1 MLGVVS
7 ANGARLDAGSVGFA
21 MARLWAG
28 AGRHVL
34 FIDAATVGE
43 PLAGRVGA
51 VIRTEYRPE
60 ICGLPSL
67 IAARKPLTLSLM
79 AEHCFS
85 LDTEKGSLWALFGP
99 SHPEGRR
106 FSARWLEE
114 RVSELTEIDRQRT
127 IILASSLQ
135 SKDDAQVPLLKALPA
150 LAYLAPAGSRQ
161 EANSLRSLCDA
172 SGLLEM
178 NQNSSRQ
185 QQRAL
190 VIDGDSATIGD
201 NEAMGITKLYLEGRL
216 PQIADERLLRLQRGR
231 KEREFIAEFE
241 KVSERLSQLSNLDEG
256 RVPHS
261 RAQVSAPAMNGAPEG
276 DRGVAGAAAL
286 TNAPAARAKGS
297 PAGGPDRLVTP
308 RVGEVGV

>member
-7 ANGARLDAGSVGFA
+7 VKGARLDSGSVGLS
-21 MARLWAG
+21 MARLWA
-28 AGRHVL
+28 ADGRHLL

-51 VIRTEYRPE
+51 AMRAEYRPE
-60 ICGLPSL
+60 ISGLPSL

-85 LDTEKGSLWALFGP
+85 FDTEKGSLWALFGP

-127 IILASSLQ
+127 VILASSLQ
-135 SKDDAQVPLLKALPA
+135 SSDDAQVPLLKALPA
-150 LAYLAPAGSRQ
+150 LAYLAPAGSRE

-178 NQNSSRQ
+178 NHGGSQ

-190 VIDGDSATIGD
+190 VIDGDSAAIGD

-216 PQIADERLLRLQRGR
+216 PQITDERLLRLQRGR

-241 KVSERLSQLSNLDEG
+241 KVSERLWKLSNLDEG
-256 RVPHS
+256 PAPRS
-261 RAQVSAPAMNGAPEG
+261 RAQVSAPATTGVPER
-276 DRGVAGAAAL
+276 DRGVAAAA
-286 TNAPAARAKGS
+286 TRSNGS
-297 PAGGPDRLVTP
+297 PVGAPNRLPTP
-308 RVGEVGV
+308 RVGEVEV

>member
-7 ANGARLDAGSVGFA
+7 TKGARLDAGSVGLS
-21 MARLWAG
+21 MARLWAA

-43 PLAGRVGA
+43 PLAGRAGA
-51 VIRTEYRPE
+51 ARRAEYRPE
-60 ICGLPSL
+60 ISGLPSL

-85 LDTEKGSLWALFGP
+85 LDTEKGSLWAMFGP

-106 FSARWLEE
+106 FSARWLGE

-135 SKDDAQVPLLKALPA
+135 SSDDAQVPLLRALPA
-150 LAYLAPAGSRQ
+150 LAYLAPAGSRS
-161 EANSLRSLCDA
+161 EASLLRSLCDA
-172 SGLLEM
+172 CGLLEV
-178 NQNSSRQ
+178 NHNGSP

-190 VIDGDSATIGD
+190 VIDGDSAAIGD

-241 KVSERLSQLSNLDEG
+241 KVSERLWQLSKLDESPAP
-256 RVPHS
+256 RS
-261 RAQVSAPAMNGAPEG
+261 RAQVPASATNGAPEG
-276 DRGVAGAAAL
+276 DRGRGAHQW
-286 TNAPAARAKGS
+286 S
-297 PAGGPDRLVTP
+297 PAGVPDRLATP
-308 RVGEVGV
+308 RVGEVEV

>member
-7 ANGARLDAGSVGFA
+7 AKGARLDAGSVGLS
-21 MARLWAG
+21 MARLWAA
-28 AGRHVL
+28 AGQHVL

-51 VIRTEYRPE
+51 TIRAEYRPE

-85 LDTEKGSLWALFGP
+85 LDTEKGSLWAMFGP

-106 FSARWLEE
+106 FAARWLEE

-135 SKDDAQVPLLKALPA
+135 SSDDAQVPLLKALPA
-150 LAYLAPAGSRQ
+150 LAYLAPAGSRS
-161 EANSLRSLCDA
+161 EASSLRSLCDA
-172 SGLLEM
+172 CGLLEM
-178 NQNSSRQ
+178 NHDGSQ

-190 VIDGDSATIGD
+190 VIDGDSAAIGD

-231 KEREFIAEFE
+231 KEREFIQEFE
-241 KVSERLSQLSNLDEG
+241 RVSERLWKLSSLDEG
-256 RVPHS
+256 PAPRS
-261 RAQVSAPAMNGAPEG
+261 RAQVSASATDGAPEG
-276 DRGVAGAAAL
+276 DRGIDAAARV
-286 TNAPAARAKGS
+286 NGS
-297 PAGGPDRLVTP
+297 PAGAPDRLVTP
-308 RVGEVGV
+308 RVGEVEV

>member
-7 ANGARLDAGSVGFA
+7 AKGARLDSGSVGLS
-21 MARLWAG
+21 MAGLWAA

-51 VIRTEYRPE
+51 AMRSEYRPE

-79 AEHCFS
+79 AEHCFN

-127 IILASSLQ
+127 IILASSLE
-135 SKDDAQVPLLKALPA
+135 SSDDAQVPLLRALPA
-150 LAYLAPAGSRQ
+150 LAYLAPAGSRA
-161 EANSLRSLCDA
+161 EANSLRSLCGA

-178 NQNSSRQ
+178 NHGGSQ

-190 VIDGDSATIGD
+190 VIDGDSAAIGD

-231 KEREFIAEFE
+231 KDRGFFKEFE
-241 KVSERLSQLSNLDEG
+241 RVSERLWQLSSVDEG
-256 RVPHS
+256 PAPRS
-261 RAQVSAPAMNGAPEG
+261 RAQVSAAATNGAPEG
-276 DRGVAGAAAL
+276 VRGIDAAAAL
-286 TNAPAARAKGS
+286 TNNS
-297 PAGGPDRLVTP
+297 PALTPDRLVTP
-308 RVGEVGV
+308 GVGEVEV

>member
-7 ANGARLDAGSVGFA
+7 ANGARLDAGSVGFS

-51 VIRTEYRPE
+51 VMRTEYRPE
-60 ICGLPSL
+60 ISGLPSL

-172 SGLLEM
+172 SGLLEVD
-178 NQNSSRQ
+178 QNNSRQ

-190 VIDGDSATIGD
+190 VIDGDSAAIGD

-241 KVSERLSQLSNLDEG
+241 RVSERLSQLSNLDEG
-256 RVPHS
+256 PAQRSRV
-261 RAQVSAPAMNGAPEG
+261 QVSAPAMTGAPER
-276 DRGVAGAAAL
+276 DRGVA
-286 TNAPAARAKGS
+286 APAARSNGS
-297 PAGGPDRLVTP
+297 PAGAPDHLVTR
-308 RVGEVGV
+308 RVGEVEV

>member
-7 ANGARLDAGSVGFA
+7 AKNARLDAGSVGLA
-21 MARLWAG
+21 MARLWAA

-51 VIRTEYRPE
+51 VMRAEYRPE

-99 SHPEGRR
+99 DHPEGRR
-106 FSARWLEE
+106 FSAGWLEE
-114 RVSELTEIDRQRT
+114 RVSELTEIDRERT

-135 SKDDAQVPLLKALPA
+135 SSDDAQVSLLKALPA
-150 LAYLAPAGSRQ
+150 LAFLAPAGSRE
-161 EANSLRSLCDA
+161 EASSLRSLCDA
-172 SGLLEM
+172 SGLLAM
-178 NQNSSRQ
+178 DQSGSPQ

-190 VIDGDSATIGD
+190 VIDGDSAAIGD
-201 NEAMGITKLYLEGRL
+201 NEAMDITKLYLEGRV

-231 KEREFIAEFE
+231 KEREFIEEFE
-241 KVSERLSQLSNLDEG
+241 KVSERLWELSNLDENPA
-256 RVPHS
+256 PHS
-261 RAQVSAPAMNGAPEG
+261 RAQVSAPTMSGAPEG

-286 TNAPAARAKGS
+286 TNGS
-297 PAGGPDRLVTP
+297 PVGATARLLTP
-308 RVGEVGV
+308 RVGEVGL